1 MAESRRARLKKQ
13 AGFEHH
19 QLVLLAIILIL
30 GLSLVYKTISYFK
43 QVVVETNTVA
53 LTKGPGLEYQKL
65 ASLTK
70 GSRLKVLDHKYHWYQ
85 VKTSTGQIGW
95 IPDWVL
101 ANKYR
106 LKPQSLSEAT
116 IVLDAGHGGSDS
128 GALSNSDKKEKDYTL
143 KYIKQ
148 LASKLKEQGAKV
160 YFTRDSDKFVSLKA
174 RPELAEK
181 LHADAFISIHFDSSP
196 NPNEASGITSYY
208 YHKTSSKPLAYY
220 ISSHLDNLGLDN
232 RGTEFGDFLVIRDNT
247 IPAVL
252 VELGYINTSQDFALI
267 TTANYQD
274 SATDGIVTGLKAYFN
289 AKANNN

>member
-1 MAESRRARLKKQ
+1 M
-13 AGFEHH
+13 
-19 QLVLLAIILIL
+19 
-30 GLSLVYKTISYFK
+30 
-43 QVVVETNTVA
+43 
-53 LTKGPGLEYQKL
+53 P
-65 ASLTK
+65 
-70 GSRLKVLDHKYHWYQ
+70 
-85 VKTSTGQIGW
+85 
-95 IPDWVL
+95 
-101 ANKYR
+101 
-106 LKPQSLSEAT
+106 
-116 IVLDAGHGGSDS
+116 
-128 GALSNSDKKEKDYTL
+128 KKEKDYTL

-252 VELGYINTSQDFALI
+252 LELGYINTSQDFALI